1 MSPFI
6 GRLVRVTAS
15 LAMAV
20 LTCVPATTALA
31 SSTQD
36 TPATVARTIPSAV
49 AGAGARAAD
58 VAPAQV
64 VGRCGARLGTSQLVT
79 DRRGVSTAT
88 WGCDQRIYAARTDD
102 AGDWRGAVEIGTGLE
117 PQAVVDGRGWVT
129 VLYRRLHGNG
139 IEARRWAAGA
149 WQPTVDLTWQT
160 GADVVFVQW
169 YSLATNARGDTVA
182 VWTQNDG
189 EVQSGPTPRMVAAF
203 RPFDGAWTPTVRI
216 APKGYADGA
225 LVDGAGRVVV
235 VPELYRRTTTG
246 RWRHPVTPPMEGSF
260 SGAAVNAAG
269 DLLVSRMPG
278 AESDAVLA
286 YEKPYGEPWLPGV
299 QIGTTSATLSQA
311 RAVLGGTGSAAVS
324 YPAGGSVRVAVRPA
338 SGDWAPPVRVSASQV
353 RAGAVRLVRGPA
365 GALAVSWT
373 QGGDFVKRQLWVSIL
388 PAGGD
393 WTEPVQVTGAQWRHV
408 DHTSMSWRPDGSVV
422 AAWTG
427 RLAGR
432 PGWRF
437 ALREVTPSSG

>member
-6 GRLVRVTAS
+6 GRLVTAS
-15 LAMAV
+15 LATAV

-31 SSTQD
+31 SSTWD
-36 TPATVARTIPSAV
+36 TPATVARTISSAV
-49 AGAGARAAD
+49 AGAGAAD
-58 VAPAQV
+58 VAPVQV

-79 DRRGVSTAT
+79 DRQGVSTAT

-102 AGDWRGAVEIGTGLE
+102 HGAWRGAVELGTGLE
-117 PQAVVDGRGWVT
+117 PQAVVDARGRVT

-169 YSLATNARGDTVA
+169 YSIATNARGDTVA

-189 EVQSGPTPRMVAAF
+189 EVQSGPAPRMVAAF

-216 APKGYADGA
+216 APTGYADSA

-235 VPELYRRTTTG
+235 VPELYRRTVTG
-246 RWRHPVTPPMEGSF
+246 RWRHPVTPPMEGSI

-269 DLLVSRMPG
+269 DLLVSLMPG
-278 AESDAVLA
+278 AESDTVFA

-299 QIGTTSATLSQA
+299 QIGTTHARLGQA
-311 RAVLGGTGSAAVS
+311 HVVLGGTGGATVS

-338 SGDWAPPVRVSASQV
+338 GGDWAAPVQVSASHVQ
-353 RAGAVRLVRGPA
+353 AAAVRLTRGPA
-365 GALAVSWT
+365 GALGVSWT
-373 QGGDFVKRQLWVSIL
+373 QGDFVERQLWVSVL
-388 PAGGD
+388 PAGDD
-393 WTEPVQVTGAQWRHV
+393 WTEPVQVTGAQWRRV
-408 DHTSMSWRPDGSVV
+408 DHTSMTFRPDGSVV

-437 ALREVTPSSG
+437 ATRVLTSPAR